1 MYIISQNKNIDN
13 ASIINK
19 FKTIT
24 ELDLTLSK
32 STISTLINSI
42 VDTYKDLDLNQLI
55 EKIKEEHPD
64 LMIYIQDIK
73 YEIFIKNNKE
83 ERNERIIYFSKKSK
97 FRIFK

>member
-1 MYIISQNKNIDN
+1 MYIISQNKSIDN
-13 ASIINK
+13 ASITNK

-32 STISTLINSI
+32 STISNLRNSI

-64 LMIYIQDIK
+64 LMIYIQNIK
-73 YEIFIKNNKE
+73 YEILK
-83 ERNERIIYFSKKSK
+83 RIIKKK
-97 FRIFK
+97 EMKG